1 MEGGKKQ
8 STDTHWRCKN
18 GQGAHCTYCTVF
30 YSFIYIYILTILPSS
45 FLSSLLTR
53 YLFSSSYL
61 YHLSINFRIWSP
73 SFYWFILTFHYSLPP
88 TTFYYP
94 FILQSYHPLSLQL
107 FIYSFFCLSHL
118 ASWNWRIKIPI
129 ELPLKT
135 REMGRLRVQM
145 WERNITRYVR
155 HDYYYLI

>member
-18 GQGAHCTYCTVF
+18 GQGKQNISSALFEHKNLLFIATVISFVIDSLFNSLTYFLKFNDKMNELFLCSRFTLLLLSYHIF
-30 YSFIYIYILTILPSS
+30 PLPHLHHLQTHTHTHTHTHTPSPLSFLLPSHS
-45 FLSSLLTR
+45 LSS
-53 YLFSSSYL
+53 
-61 YHLSINFRIWSP
+61 
-73 SFYWFILTFHYSLPP
+73 
-88 TTFYYP
+88 
-94 FILQSYHPLSLQL
+94 
-107 FIYSFFCLSHL
+107 

-145 WERNITRYVR
+145 WERNITRCV
-155 HDYYYLI
+155 LLLVLL